1 MTVLLRG
8 LIIGFSIAA
17 PVGPIGA
24 LCVRRT
30 LAEGRAYGFLSG
42 LGAATADALYGCI
55 AGFGITFLSGVL
67 IEQQQWL
74 RLAGGVFLCYLGL
87 RSFFAVPAQ
96 ETDTHEG
103 SGLVRAYVSTFILTL
118 ANPMT
123 ILSFGAIFAG
133 LGAAEGGMR
142 EAVVLIVGVFVG
154 SASWW
159 FLLSGIAS
167 VFRDTVTPQGMRWI
181 NRVSGI
187 IVLAFGIVALA
198 SSGRAA

>member
-1 MTVLLRG
+1 M
-8 LIIGFSIAA
+8 
-17 PVGPIGA
+17 
-24 LCVRRT
+24 
-30 LAEGRAYGFLSG
+30 
-42 LGAATADALYGCI
+42 
-55 AGFGITFLSGVL
+55 
-67 IEQQQWL
+67 
-74 RLAGGVFLCYLGL
+74 
-87 RSFFAVPAQ
+87 PAQ

-167 VFRDTVTPQGMRWI
+167 VFRGTVTPQGMRWI

-187 IVLAFGIVALA
+187 IVLVFGIVALA
-198 SSGRAA
+198 SLGGAA